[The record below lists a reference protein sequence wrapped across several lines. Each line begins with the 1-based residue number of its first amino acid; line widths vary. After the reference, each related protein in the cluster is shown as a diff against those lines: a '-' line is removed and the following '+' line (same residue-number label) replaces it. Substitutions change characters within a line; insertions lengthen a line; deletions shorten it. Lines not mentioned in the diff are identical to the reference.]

1 MHAKTDPI
9 ADVRRQVAARLHE
22 LETALTAHGFTV
34 TAVDVMFWSL
44 EVRAAASVAAP
55 ACTRRV
61 QLAPDP
67 SGELALSW
75 HLVLPG
81 AADGIPETEL
91 IGAENDIG
99 GAVERI
105 AQALTRGGQR

>member
-34 TAVDVMFWSL
+34 VAVDVTFWSL
-44 EVRAAASVAAP
+44 EVRAPAGVLAP
-55 ACTRRV
+55 ARTRRV

-75 HLVLPG
+75 YLVLPG
-81 AADGIPETEL
+81 TGDGVPDTER
-91 IGAENDIG
+91 IGAEDDIG

-105 AQALTRGGQR
+105 AQALTRGGQP